1 MITFLY
7 LKAVFAA
14 FFNIV
19 FILIFFL
26 FFFWLQYVII
36 KNKIIQRMNFEG
48 IQHLERQYLKSS
60 KFEYFSVQ
68 RMIDGEL
75 IPSIM
80 SPEKL
85 IDYINMD
92 DCHQEEYE
100 IFDCTSEF
108 GAIKP
113 LRYK

>member
-1 MITFLY
+1 
-7 LKAVFAA
+7 
-14 FFNIV
+14 
-19 FILIFFL
+19 
-26 FFFWLQYVII
+26 
-36 KNKIIQRMNFEG
+36 MNFEG
-48 IQHLERQYLKSS
+48 IQHLERQYLESS

-68 RMIDGEL
+68 RIIDGES

-113 LRYK
+113 LRFEQPHPTDVGWGFHGLTPVKPR

>member
-1 MITFLY
+1 MEDSIWKVANLS
-7 LKAVFAA
+7 
-14 FFNIV
+14 I
-19 FILIFFL
+19 
-26 FFFWLQYVII
+26 
-36 KNKIIQRMNFEG
+36 
-48 IQHLERQYLKSS
+48 
-60 KFEYFSVQ
+60 FSVQ

-100 IFDCTSEF
+100 ILIVLLNLEQ
-108 GAIKP
+108 
-113 LRYK
+113 

>member
-1 MITFLY
+1 
-7 LKAVFAA
+7 
-14 FFNIV
+14 
-19 FILIFFL
+19 
-26 FFFWLQYVII
+26 
-36 KNKIIQRMNFEG
+36 MNFKG
-48 IQHLERQYLKSS
+48 VQHLESG

-68 RMIDGEL
+68 RVIDGEL

-100 IFDCTSEF
+100 IFDCSSEF

-113 LRYK
+113 LRYKGLQPLGLIDENSEVVLRGYGEDH

>member
-36 KNKIIQRMNFEG
+36 KNKIIQRMNFEVV
-48 IQHLERQYLKSS
+48 QHLESS

>member
-1 MITFLY
+1 MTFN
-7 LKAVFAA
+7 V
-14 FFNIV
+14 V
-19 FILIFFL
+19 
-26 FFFWLQYVII
+26 QY
-36 KNKIIQRMNFEG
+36 
-48 IQHLERQYLKSS
+48 LERQYLESS

-68 RMIDGEL
+68 RVIDGEL

-100 IFDCTSEF
+100 IFDCSSEF

-113 LRYK
+113 LRYKGWQPLGLIEIIDENSEVVLRGYGEDH